1 MSSNDKEKTLEMR
14 GAREFIEY
22 SIEPVNFPLESTYA
36 DALKNSTQKVTNELT
51 DRKPF
56 MSGNAA
62 IETIQGL
69 IHLYKTNYGFN
80 ITEEGPS
87 DMLLLVHVPVD
98 LDTHDLLRFLGNYD
112 QKLEYIK
119 IVRDQTLHQYMV
131 LLKFDGQTSADTFY
145 HSINGQKF
153 NSLLEETCQVAY
165 VGKVELLHAAE
176 GAGWPLPNLSE
187 LPACTI
193 CLERMDESVKSVLT
207 VLCNHSFHS
216 QCLKKWEDSTCPV
229 CRFTQTPSSE
239 ESARNACNSC
249 NSREDLWIC
258 LVCGN
263 IGCGRYTQEHAQQ
276 HYLDTSHNYAM
287 ALSDNRVWDY
297 AGDYFVHRLIA
308 NESSEKIVETKVNS
322 KDLETKIQTECL
334 KFFSVQLEEQRKY
347 WEEKMNEKDKE
358 YKEKCK
364 EIAEELEKFK
374 SRAVTKDEFDKEKE
388 NFEKRLRSATEKA
401 VKASTELQNERS
413 MTKSMVVMRE
423 AQDKRIQLLEEENA
437 SQTATIRD
445 LMLHLETIQTISAEH
460 ELKARSVDR

>member
-1 MSSNDKEKTLEMR
+1 
-14 GAREFIEY
+14 
-22 SIEPVNFPLESTYA
+22 
-36 DALKNSTQKVTNELT
+36 
-51 DRKPF
+51 
-56 MSGNAA
+56 
-62 IETIQGL
+62 
-69 IHLYKTNYGFN
+69 
-80 ITEEGPS
+80 
-87 DMLLLVHVPVD
+87 
-98 LDTHDLLRFLGNYD
+98 
-112 QKLEYIK
+112 
-119 IVRDQTLHQYMV
+119 
-131 LLKFDGQTSADTFY
+131 
-145 HSINGQKF
+145 
-153 NSLLEETCQVAY
+153 VAY
-165 VGKVELLHAAE
+165 VGKVELLHAGE

-297 AGDYFVHRLIA
+297 AGDYFVHRLVA

-334 KFFSVQLEEQRKY
+334 KFFSIQLEEQRKY
-347 WEEKMNEKDKE
+347 WEEKMNEKDRE
-358 YKEKCK
+358 NKEKCK

-374 SRAVTKDEFDKEKE
+374 SRAVTKEEFDKEKQ
-388 NFEKRLRSATEKA
+388 NFEKRLRSATEKS

-413 MTKSMVVMRE
+413 MTQSMVVMRT
-423 AQDKRIQLLEEENA
+423 AQDKRIHMLEEENA
-437 SQTATIRD
+437 SQSATIRD
-445 LMLHLETIQTISAEH
+445 LMLHLETIQTISAED
-460 ELKARSVDR
+460 ELKV

>member
-1 MSSNDKEKTLEMR
+1 
-14 GAREFIEY
+14 
-22 SIEPVNFPLESTYA
+22 
-36 DALKNSTQKVTNELT
+36 
-51 DRKPF
+51 
-56 MSGNAA
+56 
-62 IETIQGL
+62 
-69 IHLYKTNYGFN
+69 
-80 ITEEGPS
+80 
-87 DMLLLVHVPVD
+87 
-98 LDTHDLLRFLGNYD
+98 LLRFLGNYD
-112 QKLEYIK
+112 QKLEFIK

-153 NSLLEETCQVAY
+153 NSLLEETCQGTLCLLRIFLIANSVAY
-165 VGKVELLHAAE
+165 VGKVELLHAGE

-297 AGDYFVHRLIA
+297 AGDYFVHRLVA

-334 KFFSVQLEEQRKY
+334 KFFSIQLEEQRKY

-358 YKEKCK
+358 NKEKCK

-374 SRAVTKDEFDKEKE
+374 SRAVTKEEFDKEKQ
-388 NFEKRLRSATEKA
+388 NFEKRLRSATEKS

-413 MTKSMVVMRE
+413 MTQSMVVMRT
-423 AQDKRIQLLEEENA
+423 AQDKRIHMLEEENA
-437 SQTATIRD
+437 SQSATIRD
-445 LMLHLETIQTISAEH
+445 LMLHLETIQTISAED
-460 ELKARSVDR
+460 ELKV